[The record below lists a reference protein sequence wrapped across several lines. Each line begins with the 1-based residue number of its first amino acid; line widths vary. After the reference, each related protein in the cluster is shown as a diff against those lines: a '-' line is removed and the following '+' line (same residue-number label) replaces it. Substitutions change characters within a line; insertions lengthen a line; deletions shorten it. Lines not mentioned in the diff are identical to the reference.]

1 MAATE
6 TTETRNRLRVPVD
19 RLRRRCHP
27 EELAWETTAQVTPLK
42 DFIGQERAVRA
53 MEFGLAMNA
62 PGYNI
67 YVAGPPGTGKST
79 YTQEVLTRRASTG
92 TPPNDWCI
100 LYNFANPDQPLA
112 ISLPPGRGQV
122 FKKDMEE
129 LISDLR
135 MAIPKAFEGTDYE
148 QNKQSVIHELET
160 QLQEALEQ
168 LRQEA
173 SKAGFAMKQG
183 PTGFIFLPL
192 KEGRLMSQEE
202 FDALSPEERREMENR
217 ARNLQ
222 QKLDEIVNSGRSLE
236 KKAKERIQSLERE
249 IAGFAIGPLV
259 ERLQEK
265 YRDFPRVVRYLGEVA
280 EDISRNLDHF
290 KSQESM
296 PASPPFGF
304 PVETRDVFKR
314 YQVNLFVNNAETRGI
329 PVVVEPS
336 PHYYNLF
343 GKVEYRSI
351 MGSLSTDFTMIKA
364 GAIHRANGG
373 YLVLQARDV
382 LADPIVWDT
391 LKKAL
396 KNRQAVV
403 ENIGEQFRLVP
414 TATLRPEPIP
424 LNVKVVL
431 IGSHYLYHLLHALD
445 EDFQKFFKVKVDFDT
460 EMPRTPENLKHYVA
474 FVSSVCNRENLKHF
488 DRSGLAELIEHGSR
502 LAANQHKLSTR
513 FNEVIEIVY
522 EAAAWAELEGAPH
535 VCAPHV
541 RRAIE
546 ERIYRSNRLEE
557 KIQEMMLQGKILVD
571 TTGYVAGQVNGLSLL
586 DVGDYSFGRP
596 SRITAKTFMGQEGVV
611 NIERET
617 HMSGSLH
624 TKGVLTLAGFLG
636 DRFAQD
642 KPLRLSARITFE
654 QLYEGVDGDSASSA
668 ELYALLSALSGLPIN
683 QGLAVTGSVNQ
694 HGEIQPVGGVNEKIE
709 GFFAVCQARGL
720 TGEQGVIIPAQNIDN
735 LMLKHEVVEA
745 VQQGRFHIYA
755 VRTVEEGI
763 ELLTGVP
770 AGTKQPDG
778 SYPENT
784 VFHLV
789 NEKLRQYAEG
799 LTSFGHREDKKEAS
813 NSCPQSCRK

>member
-27 EELAWETTAQVTPLK
+27 EELTWETTSQVTPLK

-53 MEFGLAMNA
+53 MEFGLAMSA

-79 YTQEVLTRRASTG
+79 YTQEVLARRACMRAV
-92 TPPNDWCI
+92 PNDWCI

-112 ISLPPGRGQV
+112 VSLPPGRGQV

-135 MAIPKAFEGTDYE
+135 IAIPKAFEGTDYE
-148 QNKQSVIHELET
+148 QNKQSVLQEVEN

-173 SKAGFAMKQG
+173 SKTGFAMKQG
-183 PTGFIFLPL
+183 PTGFMFLPL

-202 FDALSPEERREMENR
+202 FEALTPEERRDMENR
-217 ARNLQ
+217 ARALQ
-222 QKLDEIVNSGRSLE
+222 QKLEEIVTSGRSLE
-236 KKAKERIQSLERE
+236 KKAKQRIQALERE
-249 IAGFAIGPLV
+249 IAGSAIGPLV

-290 KSQESM
+290 KSPES
-296 PASPPFGF
+296 PTVPTPLGF
-304 PVETRDVFKR
+304 PIETQDLFKR
-314 YQVNLFVNNAETRGI
+314 YQVNLFVNNGETRGA
-329 PVVVEPS
+329 PVVVEPN

-343 GKVEYRSI
+343 GKVEYRSF

-373 YLVLQARDV
+373 YLVLQVRDV

-414 TATLRPEPIP
+414 TATLKPEPIP

-431 IGSHYLYHLLHALD
+431 IGSHYLYHLLHAFD

-460 EMPRTPENLKHYVA
+460 EMPRTPENLRHYAA
-474 FVSSVCNRENLKHF
+474 FVSSVCDRENLKHF
-488 DRSGLAELIEHGSR
+488 DRTGLAELIEHGSR

-522 EAAAWAELEGAPH
+522 EATAWAEMEGATY
-535 VCAPHV
+535 VGAPHV

-546 ERIYRSNRLEE
+546 ERVYRSNRLEE
-557 KIQEMMLQGKILVD
+557 KIQEMMLQEKILVD
-571 TTGYVAGQVNGLSLL
+571 TDGAVVGQVNGLSVL

-617 HMSGSLH
+617 RMSGSLH
-624 TKGVLTLAGFLG
+624 TKGILTLAGFLG

-694 HGEIQPVGGVNEKIE
+694 HGEIQPIGGVNEKIE
-709 GFFAVCQARGL
+709 GFFAVCKARGL

-770 AGTKQPDG
+770 AGTKQRDG

-789 NEKLRQYAEG
+789 DEKLRQYAEG
-799 LTSFGHREDKKEAS
+799 LTSFGHQEDKKEGG
-813 NSCPQSCRK
+813 NSCPKSCGK